1 MQSVGDRFK
10 FFVPLEISKAKDK
23 EGKEVMRLGGIASTA
38 DRDSDGEILNPKGFD
53 VNYFL
58 KYGFINWHH
67 QSKDN
72 PASIIGEPTKAEKRP
87 EGLYIETELYED
99 SDMAKKVYN
108 LAKTLSKSKNRRLGF
123 SIEGKVLEK
132 DPLDETNITRARI
145 TGMAVTPTPKNAN
158 TFADIIKG
166 IGHNDELEF
175 ETETKQEVNPNGGNT
190 EVVEYMIDVVKPN
203 GVRVTVDKDFNIKV
217 HKAVSTDNAG
227 VLAPDDVEGMY
238 KKKKDPEK
246 KIEKSLVDNNNNNN
260 FTSELNKS
268 QIYSLVLSKY
278 PGDLKKGKEAFN
290 QIENIFNLNT
300 EVMSKVTTPEL
311 LNALKTLKIDVNQEE
326 LEKAISDELNGGKAK
341 TDNLEKGESLDELK
355 KAYDE
360 KTNEANLIKA
370 KMDEAEE
377 KEKKKS
383 PEGEDE
389 KEKAALLKKA
399 EEDKKKKED
408 EDEEKEKAK
417 KNEVKKADTDELN
430 KSDNSDLVKGIAAAI
445 GSSLTPVVETFQKG
459 IESISKIAE
468 GMGDIEKRLSAIE
481 DTPVKKSLV
490 KGIDKDFLLKGK
502 VEEDG
507 SKVLSLS
514 VHKGQIKEILRAKS
528 GIEKGEL
535 NDLYTNELLSF
546 EASNGGHLSKAV
558 LNDLST
564 NDKIT
569 IIG

>member
-1 MQSVGDRFK
+1 MQSVGERFK
-10 FFVPLEISKAKDK
+10 FFVPLEISKATNK

-38 DRDSDGEILNPKGFD
+38 DRDSDGEILNPGGFD

-99 SDMAKKVYN
+99 SDMAKKVYG

-190 EVVEYMIDVVKPN
+190 EVVEYMIDVIKPN

-217 HKAVSTDNAG
+217 HKAISTDNAG
-227 VLAPDDVEGMY
+227 VLAPNDVEGMY
-238 KKKKDPEK
+238 KKKKDTEK

-278 PGDLKKGKEAFN
+278 PGDLKKGKDAFN

-326 LEKAISDELNGGKAK
+326 LEKAISDELNGGKK
-341 TDNLEKGESLDELK
+341 SVDLEKGDSLDELK

-360 KTNEANLIKA
+360 KSKEVSLIKA

-383 PEGEDE
+383 PEDEE
-389 KEKAALLKKA
+389 KEKALLLKKA
-399 EEDKKKKED
+399 EEDKKKKE
-408 EDEEKEKAK
+408 EEEEEKEKALLLK
-417 KNEVKKADTDELN
+417 KSNTDELN
-430 KSDNSDLVKGIAAAI
+430 KDTQSDLVKGISAAI
-445 GSSLTPVVETFQKG
+445 ATSLAPVAETFSKG
-459 IESISKIAE
+459 IDAINKVAE
-468 GMGDIEKRLSAIE
+468 GMGDIEKRLAAIE
-481 DTPVKKSLV
+481 DTPNKKSLV
-490 KGIDKDFLLKGK
+490 KAIDKDFLLKGDVK
-502 VEEDG
+502 EDG
-507 SKVLSLS
+507 SKVLSLT
-514 VHKGQIKEILRAKS
+514 VHKGQIKELLRTKS

-535 NDLYTNELLSF
+535 NEMYTNALLGF
-546 EASNGGHLSKAV
+546 EASNGTQLSKAV